1 MKKIVN
7 VGSVVLGDG
16 TIKIQS
22 MTTTPTCDAEKTAQ
36 IGRLAAAGCEI
47 VRVAV
52 RDETD
57 ARAIRTIRDKI
68 SLPLVADIHFSAKL
82 AVLAV
87 ENGADKVR
95 VNPGNIGGENQ
106 LRSVADCLRA
116 HHVPVRVGA
125 NTGSLEKEHYQK
137 YGKSAKALVESALG
151 NVAAFEK
158 FGVDDIVISVKASS
172 VPLTV
177 EAYRLLASLTDY
189 PLHVGVTEAGTHE
202 SGVVKSAIGIGALLL
217 DGIGD
222 TIRVSLTEDP
232 VEEIYAAK
240 RILRACNLA
249 GGVDVVSCP
258 TCGRC
263 EWDSMKLAQKV
274 EELTFASKK
283 KSEDRR
289 DGMRGKR
296 AGRGER
302 RGSRHR
308 GGQGILRAL
317 LRRRRHAKNRRG
329 RRGTRVFGGSGE
341 ITQRRMRSHYGRKR
355 IFKRAAFARKF

>member
-1 MKKIVN
+1 MYETRMVR
-7 VGSVVLGDG
+7 VGNLTLGG
-16 TIKIQS
+16 HNPVWVQS
-22 MTTTPTCDAEKTAQ
+22 MTNTDTRDAQATLGQ
-36 IGRLAAAGCEI
+36 IRALAKAGCDI
-47 VRVAV
+47 VRVSVYDEDCARAV
-52 RDETD
+52 RTLVDG
-57 ARAIRTIRDKI
+57 
-68 SLPLVADIHFSAKL
+68 SPVPLVADIHFNHRL
-82 AVLAV
+82 AIAAA
-87 ENGADKVR
+87 ENGIHKLR
-95 VNPGNIGGENQ
+95 INPGNIGGENQ

-283 KSEDRR
+283 NLKIAVMGCVVNGPGEAKDA
-289 DGMRGKR
+289 DLGIAGGKEYC
-296 AGRGER
+296 ALF
-302 RGSRHR
+302 R
-308 GGQGILRAL
+308 GGAVTQKIA
-317 LRRRRHAKNRRG
+317 AEDAE
-329 RRGTRVFGGSGE
+329 RVFLGE
-341 ITQRRMRSHYGRKR
+341 VEKLL
-355 IFKRAAFARKF
+355 KEE